1 MAKEF
6 IQKLLHK
13 FIPDHNVIKQ
23 HKNLQFLGD
32 KLHDPNLWHLNRRSV
47 AMAFAVGLFG
57 AWIPTP
63 GQMAIAAIGAF
74 YFRANLPISV
84 GLVWLTNPVTMPPLF
99 YFAYQVGLS
108 VLNLPAASFSLDAI
122 LSGEILLPF
131 LTGCLIMGIICA
143 AAGYFGINYFWRY
156 HTEKNGQQD
165 NKHVKIHLLKRIHSK
180 QLVTD
185 IPCNLMVQ

>member
-1 MAKEF
+1 MAKEY

-13 FIPDHNVIKQ
+13 FIPDHDVIKQ

-47 AMAFAVGLFG
+47 SMAFAVGLFG

-74 YFRANLPISV
+74 YLRANLPISV
-84 GLVWLTNPVTMPPLF
+84 GLVWITNPVTMPPLF
-99 YFAYQVGLS
+99 YFAYLVGLT
-108 VLNLPAASFSLDAI
+108 VLNLPAVSFSLNAI

-131 LTGCLIMGIICA
+131 LTGCLILGIVSST
-143 AAGYFGINYFWRY
+143 AGYFGISYFWRY
-156 HTEKNGQQD
+156 HTARKWAKRQQTRKNPS
-165 NKHVKIHLLKRIHSK
+165 SK
-180 QLVTD
+180 KNPFRA
-185 IPCNLMVQ
+185 IY